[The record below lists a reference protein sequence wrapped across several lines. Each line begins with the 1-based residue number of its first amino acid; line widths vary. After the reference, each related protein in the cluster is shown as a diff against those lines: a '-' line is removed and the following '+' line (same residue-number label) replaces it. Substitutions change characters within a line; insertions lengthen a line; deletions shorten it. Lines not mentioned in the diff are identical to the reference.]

1 MLRIITDSTC
11 NLPLEWLEEHAV
23 RIAPISIQFG
33 NQAFDEDI
41 TIDRETFYRKVDEMR
56 IIPTTSQ
63 PSPAW
68 FSRYYQEAVDAGLP
82 CLVITVTAKHSGT
95 YQSATPGEVDGSR
108 RRRRGL
114 QFGQHLAGHRHD
126 DPGGGSGRSSRQR
139 PRLDP
144 GAPEGHPGTAAHLF
158 LTPATLKYLQMSG
171 RVGKLQGALASLLNV
186 KPIISVKNGLLE
198 AGENIRTRGKAVER
212 LIEMAE
218 QAVGRVDPVHLAVI
232 HARVPE
238 EAQDLLRRLQ
248 GRLNCIQTLTA
259 DLVSSLAVHGGPGV
273 IGLAV
278 YRE

>member
-1 MLRIITDSTC
+1 MLRIIADSTC
-11 NLPLEWLEEHAV
+11 NLPPEWLEEHAV

-41 TIDRETFYRKVDEMR
+41 TIDRETFYRKVDEMQ

-95 YQSATPGEVDGSR
+95 YQSA
-108 RRRRGL
+108 L
-114 QFGQHLAGHRHD
+114 LAK
-126 DPGGGSGRSSRQR
+126 SMV
-139 PRLDP
+139 P
-144 GAPEGHPGTAAHLF
+144 GADVEVFDSASISLGTGMMVQEAVQANQAGQDRASILERLQAIRARSHLF

-186 KPIISVKNGLLE
+186 KPIISVKDGLLE

-212 LIEMAE
+212 ILELAE

-232 HARVPE
+232 HARAPE
-238 EAQDLLRRLQ
+238 EARELLRRVE
-248 GRLNCIQTLTA
+248 GRLRCIQTMTG

-278 YRE
+278 YRD